1 MFDRIL
7 LLTDVTDKP
16 ELCYQPLAVIAGVC
30 ASKVIIF
37 HAVTGSSD
45 LFYLEGEAARVRG
58 LIDKQAQDRV
68 MPVLE
73 EIASD
78 LEALGVN
85 TGIVT
90 QIGSTFD
97 LAIRAI
103 QDLDIDLVVIPQE
116 GYADFTARI
125 LSSTTARIMRETNV
139 PVLTCNEAFAA
150 RMQTWTGFGKVL
162 HPVNFDTG
170 GIEGIEAAEI
180 FTAEFGGR
188 LEMVHVVE
196 PIHKQMLDTPEG
208 SILLPKD
215 LYYRQRSRLE
225 ARLSDVA
232 HTVDKVPCAWR
243 LLEDTKP
250 GSGVMAYADRTNADL
265 IIIPP
270 IGRHSVRNTLMG
282 SVAEHVIKHARC
294 PVLTLRE
301 GNLD

>member
-1 MFDRIL
+1 
-7 LLTDVTDKP
+7 
-16 ELCYQPLAVIAGVC
+16 
-30 ASKVIIF
+30 
-37 HAVTGSSD
+37 
-45 LFYLEGEAARVRG
+45 
-58 LIDKQAQDRV
+58 

-97 LAIRAI
+97 LAVRAI
-103 QDLDIDLVVIPQE
+103 QDLEIDLVVIPQE
-116 GYADFTARI
+116 GYADFTARV
-125 LSSTTARIMRETNV
+125 LHSTTARIMRETNV

-162 HPVNFDTG
+162 HPINFDHG
-170 GIEGIEAAEI
+170 GTAGVDAAET

-196 PIHKQMLDTPEG
+196 PVHQQVLNTPEG
-208 SILLPKD
+208 EILLPKD
-215 LYYRQRSRLE
+215 LHYRMRSRLE

-232 HTVDKVPCAWR
+232 HGVDKVPCAWR

-250 GSGVMAYADRTNADL
+250 GSGVMAYADLPEADL

-270 IGRHSVRNTLMG
+270 VGRSSVRNTLMG

-294 PVLTLRE
+294 PVLTLHE
-301 GNLD
+301 GTHD